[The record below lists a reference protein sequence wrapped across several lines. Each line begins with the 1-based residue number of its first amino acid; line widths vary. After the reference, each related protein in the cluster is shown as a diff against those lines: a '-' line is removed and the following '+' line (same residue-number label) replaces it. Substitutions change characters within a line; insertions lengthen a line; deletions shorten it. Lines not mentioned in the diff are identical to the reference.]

1 MRKYYRLMWTRVD
14 FAEGNA
20 LSFEYIRM
28 PQKQIGN
35 HEQRYLSSLS
45 DKLQTLRVDFSS
57 EVSENKSV
65 SVPIFLGYFKDEL

>member
-1 MRKYYRLMWTRVD
+1 
-14 FAEGNA
+14 
-20 LSFEYIRM
+20 M

-35 HEQRYLSSLS
+35 HEQRYLSSLTIS

-57 EVSENKSV
+57 ELSENKSV